1 MFKDWKE
8 NVSRRR
14 KIKILKSQIELVER
28 KTAIYE
34 MKKVLVG
41 IDSRSDSEEEKVK
54 ELEEIAIKT
63 TKWTSEGK

>member
-1 MFKDWKE
+1 M
-8 NVSRRR
+8 SRRR

-63 TKWTSEGK
+63 TK